1 MTQFMGTWASDVM
14 PEPTL
19 FVNPEDGERYGVADG
34 EYIKVHN
41 WLGHCVMRCAYHAGM
56 RPGMTCYYKG
66 YAENE
71 CKSGSMGS
79 ITTDYADAYAVNC
92 SFFDNRVAI
101 EPWDGT
107 VEE

>member
-1 MTQFMGTWASDVM
+1 MFMKTWAQDVM

-19 FVNPEDGERYGVADG
+19 FIHPDDAQAYGIEDGTD
-34 EYIKVHN
+34 IKITSPQ
-41 WLGHCVMRCAYHAGM
+41 GHCVLKAAYHTGM

-71 CKSGSMGS
+71 TKSGSLGA
-79 ITTDYADAYAVNC
+79 ITTDYADPFAVNC
-92 SFFDNRVAI
+92 SFFDNRIAI
-101 EPWDGT
+101 EPWDGQ